1 MFRIR
6 RVFDDVLPIDRRAI
20 GQVQEILCQQFP
32 HARAEDVADLG
43 ERLRDPLRFRFRS
56 LLFVADDLRGGVKG
70 FALASHEPKHRFLFL
85 DYVASG
91 ARLTGGGIGGA
102 LYETLRDEAREL
114 GVIGIF
120 CECAPDEREECES
133 EAAYRANVARLRFY
147 ERYGARPVEGTEYQA
162 PIRPGDR
169 GMPLLVFDPLDS
181 DAGLRRSAARAVVRV
196 ILEQKYH
203 YLCPP
208 EYVARVVR
216 SFRDDPVRIRAR
228 RIKRSTS
235 AAPRP
240 ESARPGPIP
249 LVINDKH
256 DIHHV
261 RERGYV
267 ESPVRIGA
275 ILKEIEP
282 TGLFRRVEPRRHP
295 DRFVLAVHDARL
307 VNYLRR
313 CCEQVA
319 PGKSVYPYVFPIRNA
334 ARPPS
339 ELAVQAGYFC
349 IDTFTPLNRNA
360 YPAARRAVDC
370 ALTAAEEVERGAR
383 LAYSLV
389 RPPGHHA
396 ERRVFGGFCYFNS
409 TAIAA
414 ERLSHS
420 GSVAILDVDYHHGN
434 GQQDI
439 FYERADVLTV
449 SIHGHP
455 RFAYPYFSG
464 FEDECGAGAGE
475 GFNVNLPQPERLDG
489 KAYRAVLR
497 RALERIQ
504 AFEPTFLVVALGL
517 DSAKGDPT
525 GSWSLGTRD
534 FEANGRM
541 IGSLRRPTLVVQE
554 GGYRTRTLGSNARHF
569 FAGLWRALK
578 DPVVAAAGARAPR
591 P

>member
-1 MFRIR
+1 
-6 RVFDDVLPIDRRAI
+6 
-20 GQVQEILCQQFP
+20 
-32 HARAEDVADLG
+32 
-43 ERLRDPLRFRFRS
+43 
-56 LLFVADDLRGGVKG
+56 
-70 FALASHEPKHRFLFL
+70 
-85 DYVASG
+85 
-91 ARLTGGGIGGA
+91 
-102 LYETLRDEAREL
+102 
-114 GVIGIF
+114 
-120 CECAPDEREECES
+120 
-133 EAAYRANVARLRFY
+133 VARLRFY
-147 ERYGARPVEGTEYQA
+147 ERYGARPVEGTDYQA
-162 PIRPGDR
+162 SIVPGER
-169 GMPLLVFDPLDS
+169 GMPVLVFDPLDA
-181 DAGLRRSAARAVVRV
+181 DAALRRNAARAVVRA
-196 ILEQKYH
+196 ILERKYH

-208 EYVARVVR
+208 EYVERVVR
-216 SFRDDPVRIRAR
+216 SFRDDPIRIRAPR
-228 RIKRSTS
+228 RPGS
-235 AAPRP
+235 ASPAPRP

-249 LVINDKH
+249 LVVNDKH

-267 ESPVRIGA
+267 ESPVRISA

-282 TGLFRRVEPRRHP
+282 TGLFRHVEPRRHP
-295 DRFVLAVHDARL
+295 ERFVLAVHDARL
-307 VNYLRR
+307 VDYLRR
-313 CCEQVA
+313 CCEQVP

-339 ELAVQAGYFC
+339 DLAVRAGYFC

-383 LAYSLV
+383 LAYALV

-414 ERLSHS
+414 EYLSRS

-434 GQQDI
+434 GQQDV

-475 GFNVNLPQPERLDG
+475 GFNVNLPQPERLNG
-489 KAYRAVLR
+489 KAYRAALR
-497 RALERIQ
+497 RALERIH
-504 AFEPTFLVVALGL
+504 AFGPTFLVVALGL

-525 GSWSLGTRD
+525 GSWSLGSRD
-534 FEANGRM
+534 FEANGQM

-569 FAGLWRALK
+569 FGGLWRALH
-578 DPVVAAAGARAPR
+578 DPVVADGLAQR